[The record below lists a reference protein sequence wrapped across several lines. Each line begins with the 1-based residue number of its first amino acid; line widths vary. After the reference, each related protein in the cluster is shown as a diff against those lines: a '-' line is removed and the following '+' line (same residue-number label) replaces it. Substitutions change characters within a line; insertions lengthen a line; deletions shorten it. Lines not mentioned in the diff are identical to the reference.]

1 MPINTPLIKN
11 NRFEI
16 LRTENKNTFGQRRT
30 RSSPS
35 LNRAHHNNV
44 IDGQSLRRINSARFE
59 TRTHKKYKAPLSIND
74 INAFPVLNNTCI
86 IKQPITTMNYTE
98 ATQNLCEVEDEKEN
112 TIKEGWV
119 RLIKYNNKIKIE
131 YGPQKEK
138 PIYYEEE
145 FHDRA
150 QRHLYHLVVRWQNE
164 RDDKNELLGDM
175 SPYWN
180 EPSLLEPL
188 DEDLYDSEEEYDN

>member
-59 TRTHKKYKAPLSIND
+59 TRTHKKYKAP
-74 INAFPVLNNTCI
+74 PVGGALTF
-86 IKQPITTMNYTE
+86 KTLPI
-98 ATQNLCEVEDEKEN
+98 
-112 TIKEGWV
+112 
-119 RLIKYNNKIKIE
+119 LIML
-131 YGPQKEK
+131 
-138 PIYYEEE
+138 
-145 FHDRA
+145 F
-150 QRHLYHLVVRWQNE
+150 V
-164 RDDKNELLGDM
+164 
-175 SPYWN
+175 
-180 EPSLLEPL
+180 
-188 DEDLYDSEEEYDN
+188 